1 MQPVVAQT
9 EWSNGLHKVTFTVSE
24 TQHFGDGG
32 VARGLR
38 MAQNFLAPE
47 KENDSAQTLR
57 LDRLYFFPSLLCV
70 ILVRCAYILCSYI

>member
-24 TQHFGDGG
+24 MQHFGDGG
-32 VARGLR
+32 VATGLR

-47 KENDSAQTLR
+47 KEK
-57 LDRLYFFPSLLCV
+57 
-70 ILVRCAYILCSYI
+70 